1 MRTKEQ
7 FENEI
12 YYGIQK
18 FTSPSEAF
26 KTIRGQWT
34 DDNLACESNIVIMD
48 DETFPHEI
56 FCRAFLKY
64 SEYKLGQITKYE
76 CDKALGKRA
85 DNITDYLLDFNF
97 FLYSGLNGCFYTS
110 RMEYKDDFV
119 YMWNERQWDIY
130 YELSQ
135 LYSFDKLVKDAQTF
149 WKEHDFEISDMDDA
163 QDILGWI
170 TYD

>member
-7 FENEI
+7 IENER

-18 FTSPSEAF
+18 FTNPSEAF
-26 KTIRGQWT
+26 ETIRGRWT
-34 DDNLACESNIVIMD
+34 DENMASESNIVIMD
-48 DETFPHEI
+48 DEAFEKVI

-76 CDKALGKRA
+76 CDKALGKRS
-85 DNITDYLLDFNF
+85 NIISDYLLDFNF

-110 RMEYKDDFV
+110 RMEYKDDSV

-135 LYSFDKLVKDAQTF
+135 LYSFDKIVKDAQIC
-149 WKEHDFEISDMDDA
+149 WKEHDFEISDMNEA
-163 QDILGWI
+163 QNILWEI
-170 TYD
+170 EPF

>member
-7 FENEI
+7 IENER

-18 FTSPSEAF
+18 FTNPSEAF
-26 KTIRGQWT
+26 ETIRGRWT
-34 DDNLACESNIVIMD
+34 DENMASESNIVIMD
-48 DETFPHEI
+48 DEAVEKVI

-76 CDKALGKRA
+76 CDKALGKRS
-85 DNITDYLLDFNF
+85 NIISDYLLDFNF

-110 RMEYKDDFV
+110 RMEYKDDSV

-135 LYSFDKLVKDAQTF
+135 LYSFDKIVKDAQIC
-149 WKEHDFEISDMDDA
+149 WKEHDFEISDMNEA
-163 QDILGWI
+163 QNILWEI
-170 TYD
+170 EPF